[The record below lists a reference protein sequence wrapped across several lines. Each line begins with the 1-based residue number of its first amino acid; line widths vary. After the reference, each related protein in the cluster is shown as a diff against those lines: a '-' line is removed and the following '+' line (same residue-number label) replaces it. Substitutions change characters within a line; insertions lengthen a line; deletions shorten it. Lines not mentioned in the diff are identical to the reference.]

1 MCGAMAY
8 VNSLMEQFKTL
19 QNEMKEMKELYED
32 RIKSLEERTKVLEE
46 QVKELEDDEEILLVP
61 LCKDCEI
68 ETKKHCDVCGGYGS
82 E

>member
-1 MCGAMAY
+1 MAY
-8 VNSLMEQFKTL
+8 VNGLMAQFETL
-19 QNEMKEMKELYED
+19 QKEMKEMKD
-32 RIKSLEERTKVLEE
+32 KIKSLEEQVEE
-46 QVKELEDDEEILLVP
+46 LKAKELEDDEEILLVP

>member
-1 MCGAMAY
+1 MTELIGGMHKMIC
-8 VNSLMEQFKTL
+8 EL
-19 QNEMKEMKELYED
+19 QKEMKEMKEMKD
-32 RIKSLEERTKVLEE
+32 KIKSLEEK
-46 QVKELEDDEEILLVP
+46 VKELEDDEEILLVP

>member
-1 MCGAMAY
+1 MCGDMAY
-8 VNSLMEQFKTL
+8 VNFLMAQFETL
-19 QNEMKEMKELYED
+19 QKEMKEMKD
-32 RIKSLEERTKVLEE
+32 KIKSLEDRNKVLEE
-46 QVKELEDDEEILLVP
+46 KVNELEDDEEILLVP